1 MSARLRR
8 IAFKFGNFTAT
19 ETTLKL
25 NLNAT
30 WKRQEDFLLV
40 LDMWE
45 RYKNIS
51 FLYCCDV
58 IEMIDR
64 THTKNNYKI
73 EQEQEVNSFF
83 TAMNPQTSSYFH
95 SS

>member
-1 MSARLRR
+1 MSACLRR
-8 IAFKFGNFTAT
+8 IAFKFGNFIAT

-30 WKRQEDFLLV
+30 WKRQDDFLLV
-40 LDMWE
+40 LDMCK

-51 FLYCCDV
+51 FLYYCDV
-58 IEMIDR
+58 NDSIDR
-64 THTKNNYKI
+64 THTQKNNKI

-83 TAMNPQTSSYFH
+83 TAMNQQTLSYFH